1 MLMINESYIGQ
12 KMTIIYESK
21 MGVISKRTIHILA
34 VKNNSVLAYCY
45 LRNGIRSF
53 RKNNILAIEIR
64 RQREELLL

>member
-21 MGVISKRTIHILA
+21 MGVISKRKIHILA

-64 RQREELLL
+64 RPREELLL